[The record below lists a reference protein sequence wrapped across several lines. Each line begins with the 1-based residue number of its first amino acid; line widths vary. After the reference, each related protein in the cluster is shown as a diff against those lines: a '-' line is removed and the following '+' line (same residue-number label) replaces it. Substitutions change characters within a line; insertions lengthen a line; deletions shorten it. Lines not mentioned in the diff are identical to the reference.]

1 VKGDCRNTTLFEL
14 TSKTVSTVL
23 GTGEDNCAVV
33 FFNNVS
39 SHLWTLVTWNTP
51 EEVVNITRSF
61 FSNNVVDNGIVSEF
75 FYE

>member
-23 GTGEDNCAVV
+23 GAGEDNCAVV

-61 FSNNVVDNGIVSEF
+61 FSNNVVDNSIVSEF